1 VHLLPFPWRQQTL
14 CALCVNRD
22 GMTLRHT
29 VAHLTPAHVARVG
42 GVRTADLVL
51 WQYVSVF
58 SDVVVFHNR
67 IRHRRTLA
75 QCLLH
80 QALGGQPV
88 IKILTRLFAT

>member
-1 VHLLPFPWRQQTL
+1 V
-14 CALCVNRD
+14 D
-22 GMTLRHT
+22 
-29 VAHLTPAHVARVG
+29 

-51 WQYVSVF
+51 WQYVIVF

-67 IRHRRTLA
+67 IRHRRTMA

-88 IKILTRLFAT
+88 ITTMARLFAT